1 MMHTTNPSVRA
12 LSLAAIALL
21 AGACSSPSA
30 PGPSSPVAF
39 RLAANTIP
47 AASVAA
53 AGPLEI
59 TSFRLVVG
67 ATSLGS
73 GQQFGCVDCQNNDGE
88 GQSAQQL
95 IDVPLGGGTVLITTE
110 PVSAGRYGEAEI
122 SVEQPGA
129 SLAGA
134 AGWTPGASMEI
145 VGRVNGTAFR
155 LPLTITG
162 SFLQA
167 LVPPIDVSANA
178 TPTAVPVTITLPV
191 ASWFTANGATLDPS
205 VPAQRAQIEANARA
219 SFQAAET
226 EGGESRE
233 SGEGSEG

>member
-1 MMHTTNPSVRA
+1 MTHTMHHSTRA
-12 LSLAAIALL
+12 LSLATIALL
-21 AGACSSPSA
+21 AGACDSPSA
-30 PGPSSPVAF
+30 PRPSSPVAF
-39 RLAANTIP
+39 RLAANTAV
-47 AASVAA
+47 AATVTA

-67 ATSLGS
+67 AVSLGS
-73 GQQFGCVDCQNNDGE
+73 GQQFGCVDCQNDDGE
-88 GQSAQQL
+88 GESPQQL
-95 IDVPLGGGTVLITTE
+95 IDVPLGGGTVLVTTE

-129 SLAGA
+129 SLAGTA
-134 AGWTPGASMEI
+134 AWTPGASMEI
-145 VGRVNGTAFR
+145 VGRVNGTVFR

-178 TPTAVPVTITLPV
+178 APTAVPVTITLPV
-191 ASWFTANGATLDPS
+191 ASWFTANGTALDPS

-219 SFQAAET
+219 SFQATET
-226 EGGESRE
+226 EGKGR
-233 SGEGSEG
+233 EGSEG